1 MKLPANVPWLN
12 DAGAMALCAALENAG
27 FQALFVGGCVRNA
40 VLGVAASDIDIATDA
55 TPDQVQKVCTAAR
68 FKTIPTG
75 IEHGTLT
82 VLIDST
88 PYEVT
93 TFRTDVTTDGRRAV
107 VAFST
112 DVIADARRRDF
123 TMNALYARSDGTVID
138 PLGGLPDALARRVVF
153 IDDAADRI
161 REDYLRILRF
171 FRFSTWYGDPAHG
184 FDADALAAI
193 AENLDGLAQLSAER
207 VGAEMT
213 KLLGA
218 PDPAPAVAVMARV
231 GVLGHL
237 LTGAQA
243 RWLAP
248 LIHAESMLDLSP
260 DPVRR
265 LAVLGGEDVADRLR
279 LSKADA
285 RKTDLLRDLT
295 GGAQGAAEL
304 GYRHGRAT
312 ALDVIALRAALFE
325 TPVNVG
331 DAAIA
336 ARGSAATFPVA
347 AADLMPAL
355 TGPALGAKLKQLE
368 ARWIASDFALTRAQ
382 LLG

>member
-1 MKLPANVPWLN
+1 MKLPADVPWLN
-12 DAGAMALCAALENAG
+12 DAKALGLCAALERAG

-55 TPDQVQKVCTAAR
+55 TPDQVQKVCKDAG

-75 IEHGTLT
+75 IDHGTLT
-82 VLIDST
+82 VVIDGE

-93 TFRTDVTTDGRRAV
+93 TFRNDVETDGRHAV

-112 DVIADARRRDF
+112 DVVDDARRRDF
-123 TMNALYARSDGTVID
+123 TMNALYARADGTVVD

-153 IDDAADRI
+153 IDDAAARI

-171 FRFSTWYGDPAHG
+171 FRFSAWYADPAHG

-193 AENLDGLAQLSAER
+193 ATHLDGLAHLSAER

-218 PDPAPAVAVMARV
+218 PDPAPAVAVMERV
-231 GVLGHL
+231 GVLPHL
-237 LTGAQA
+237 LNGAQA

-248 LIHAESMLDLSP
+248 LVHAESMLDLSP
-260 DPVRR
+260 DPMRR

-279 LSKADA
+279 LSRADA
-285 RKTDLLRDLT
+285 RSVELLREQAGT
-295 GGAQGAAEL
+295 AAGAAEL
-304 GYRHGRAT
+304 GYRHGLNT
-312 ALDVIALRAALFE
+312 ALGVIALRAALFE
-325 TPVNVG
+325 SPVNMG
-331 DAAIA
+331 DATA
-336 ARGSAATFPVA
+336 AAHGAKAQFPVA
-347 AADLMPAL
+347 ARDLMPAL
-355 TGPALGAKLKQLE
+355 NGPELGAKLKELE
-368 ARWIASDFALTRAQ
+368 ARWIASNFKLTTAQ

>member
-1 MKLPANVPWLN
+1 MKLPADVPWLN
-12 DAGAMALCAALENAG
+12 DAGALGLCAALEGAG

-40 VLGVAASDIDIATDA
+40 VLGLQASDIDIATDA
-55 TPDQVQKVCTAAR
+55 TPDQVQTVCKAAG

-75 IEHGTLT
+75 LDHGTLT
-82 VLIDST
+82 VVIDGE

-93 TFRTDVTTDGRRAV
+93 TFRNDVETDGRRAV

-112 DVIADARRRDF
+112 NVADDALRRDF
-123 TMNALYARSDGTVID
+123 TMNALYARADGTVVD

-153 IDDAADRI
+153 IDDAAARI

-171 FRFSTWYGDPAHG
+171 FRFSAWYADPAHG

-193 AENLDGLAQLSAER
+193 AAHLDGLAHLSAER

-218 PDPAPAVAVMARV
+218 PDPAPAVAVMERV
-231 GVLGHL
+231 GVLPQL
-237 LTGAQA
+237 LSGAQA

-260 DPVRR
+260 DPMRR

-279 LSKADA
+279 LSKVDA
-285 RKTDLLRDLT
+285 RTVELLREQAGT
-295 GGAQGAAEL
+295 AAGAAEL
-304 GYRHGRAT
+304 GYRHGLNT
-312 ALDVIALRAALFE
+312 ALGVIALRAALFE
-325 TPVNVG
+325 TPVNAG
-331 DAAIA
+331 DTAAA
-336 ARGSAATFPVA
+336 QCGSVAKFPVA
-347 AADLMPAL
+347 ARDLMPAL
-355 TGPALGAKLKQLE
+355 NGPALGAKLKELE
-368 ARWIASDFALTRAQ
+368 ARWIASGFTLTRAQ

>member
-1 MKLPANVPWLN
+1 MKLSADVPWLN
-12 DAGAMALCAALENAG
+12 DAGALALCAALEGAG

-40 VLGVAASDIDIATDA
+40 VLGVQASDIDIATDA
-55 TPDQVQKVCTAAR
+55 TPDQVQKVCKDAGFR
-68 FKTIPTG
+68 TIPTG
-75 IEHGTLT
+75 IDHGTLT
-82 VLIDST
+82 VVIDGE

-93 TFRTDVTTDGRRAV
+93 TFRNDVETDGRRAV

-112 DVIADARRRDF
+112 DVTEDARRRDF
-123 TMNALYARSDGTVID
+123 TMNALYARADGTVVD
-138 PLGGLPDALARRVVF
+138 PLGGLPDALARRVMF
-153 IDDAADRI
+153 IDDASARI

-171 FRFSTWYGDPAHG
+171 FRFSAWYADPAHG

-193 AENLDGLAQLSAER
+193 ADHLDGLAQLSAER

-218 PDPAPAVAVMARV
+218 PDPAPAVAVMERV
-231 GVLGHL
+231 GVLAQA

-260 DPVRR
+260 DPMRR

-279 LSKADA
+279 LSRADA
-285 RKTDLLRDLT
+285 RKLAVLRELAGT
-295 GGAQGAAEL
+295 GEGAAEL
-304 GYRHGRAT
+304 GYRHGRNV
-312 ALDVIALRAALFE
+312 ALDVIALRSALFE
-325 TPVNVG
+325 TPVNVDDAAAAARG
-331 DAAIA
+331 DAAKFPIA
-336 ARGSAATFPVA
+336 AG
-347 AADLMPAL
+347 DLMPAL
-355 TGPALGAKLKQLE
+355 HGPELGAKLKELE
-368 ARWIASDFALTRAQ
+368 ARWIASDFKLTRAQ